1 MFTSFKRV
9 LKFGWQGFAR
19 NKGLSFQ
26 VVFIMGVAVFLIAFF
41 FLAKG
46 TAGFLMAEVQKRV
59 DLSVY
64 FKENVTEDEV
74 LQVKE
79 DLSQFTEEIQSID
92 YISKEMANALFQEDH
107 KSDALWLEALEE
119 VEGNP
124 FPASLNIRSDNPA
137 HYAKISNFLEAGDF
151 SDLIG
156 RISYS
161 QEKNQRAIERLFDLN
176 TAMKI
181 GGIAFI
187 FIVGILI
194 VLITSNIIKLTI
206 VARKE
211 ELNTM
216 RLVGASNWFVKGPF
230 IAQSILYGAFAVVVV
245 NLLFLGGLY
254 LFNTNIQA
262 WLLRFDLLKYFQVNF
277 LSILLFQFVFVILLG
292 TLSSLVAVRK
302 YSKV

>member
-1 MFTSFKRV
+1 MFTSFRRV

-26 VVFIMGVAVFLIAFF
+26 VVFIMGVAVFLITSF

-46 TAGFLMAEVQKRV
+46 TAGFLMTEVQKRV

-79 DLSQFTEEIQSID
+79 DLSQFAEEIQAID
-92 YISKEMANALFQEDH
+92 YVSKERAYALFLEDH
-107 KSDALWLEALEE
+107 KADALWLEALEE

-124 FPASLNIRSDNPA
+124 FPASLNIRADNPA
-137 HYAKISNFLEAGDF
+137 HYATISSFLEAGDF

-156 RISYS
+156 RISYN
-161 QEKNQRAIERLFDLN
+161 QAKNQRAIERLFDMN
-176 TAMKI
+176 TALKI
-181 GGIAFI
+181 GGIVFI
-187 FIVGILI
+187 LVVGFLI

-211 ELNTM
+211 ELTTM

-230 IAQSILYGAFAVVVV
+230 LVQSVIYGVFAVVVV
-245 NLLFLGGLY
+245 NLLFFGGLY
-254 LFNTNIQA
+254 LFNTNIQT
-262 WLLRFDLLKYFQVNF
+262 WLLRFDLFGYFQVNF
-277 LSILLFQFVFVILLG
+277 LSILLFQFVFIVLLG
-292 TLSSLVAVRK
+292 IFSSLVAVRK
-302 YSKV
+302 YSKI